1 MPAAS
6 SPIPCSAS
14 PAGIPVTFFGARRSR
29 GLSRRARRGDVE
41 HHLHITGPLNQART
55 SGGLRQQ

>member
-1 MPAAS
+1 MPAAP

-29 GLSRRARRGDVE
+29 GLSRHARRGDVE
-41 HHLHITGPLNQART
+41 HHLHITGR
-55 SGGLRQQ
+55 